1 MNNNISDLV
10 GRIKA
15 LEEELQQ
22 EFSKRREEFK
32 FIVENKRIRFAE
44 EIIASHKRLKTGI
57 IRYILDA
64 HPLNILTA
72 PVIYSGIIPF
82 LLLDLFVTVYQAI
95 CFPIYGIPKVR
106 RADYLIFD
114 REELPYLNI
123 IEKFNCFYCS
133 YANGLASYMRETGAR
148 TEQYWC
154 PIKHARRI
162 RDAHEHYNK
171 FFEFGDAESF
181 AKGLERIRKEIENNK
196 VHLSGTKLT
205 AGMIMPLIVDLPQIL
220 VPHV

>member
-133 YANGLASYMRETGAR
+133 YANGLASYKRETGAR

-196 VHLSGTKLT
+196 VH
-205 AGMIMPLIVDLPQIL
+205 
-220 VPHV
+220 